1 MRQRNAIKRTA
12 DGRPTPEYD
21 VWHAIRGRCNN
32 PNRHDYHLY
41 GGRGVCCDL
50 NFEEFFAEVG
60 PRPSPQHYLVL
71 KDKNGDYVKGN
82 MTWVPLQEWR
92 RGKPLSPELRLK
104 YQQVKAIT
112 KLTGKRTGTS
122 RFIGVCWFNADG
134 FWHAQ
139 IAIAGRGKSLGRYAS
154 EVDAALAYDEA
165 ARRYHGP
172 DAVCNFPLVKA
183 GKECRVA
190 SVRNEKIETAC
201 LISSS

>member
-1 MRQRNAIKRTA
+1 LRKVGSFGLALVLIAAFAIRMRMDAQLLN
-12 DGRPTPEYD
+12 YD

-71 KDKNGDYVKGN
+71 KDKNGDYVKSN
-82 MTWVPLQEWR
+82 MKWVPLHEWR

-104 YQQVKAIT
+104 YQKVKAIT

-139 IAIAGRGKSLGRYAS
+139 IAIRWS
-154 EVDAALAYDEA
+154 
-165 ARRYHGP
+165 
-172 DAVCNFPLVKA
+172 
-183 GKECRVA
+183 GKEFRPVRKRSRCCSCLRRGGTQISRSRRSVQFPA
-190 SVRNEKIETAC
+190 S
-201 LISSS
+201 